1 MCWNWSRCLWR
12 IRIFKL
18 KKEKQ
23 DYIVVMEATQEKEL
37 LRGGQF
43 LVKETKCEDVFTPED
58 FSEEQTMMKEAVM
71 EFNER
76 EIIAHK
82 TRFEAKDYALTEEV
96 MRKAGELGFLGV
108 AVPEAYGGLGM
119 GFVSTCLTC
128 DYISSGTG
136 SFSTAFG
143 AHTGIGTMPITLYGT
158 EAQKQKY
165 VPKLASGEWFGAYCL
180 TEPGAGSDANSG
192 KTTAELSADGKS
204 YKINGQK
211 MWISN
216 AGFCSVMI
224 VFARIENDKNITGFI
239 VEYDGDNPNGI
250 TLGEEEHKLGIRAS
264 STRQVFFN
272 DTEVP
277 VENMLAGRGE
287 GFKIAMN
294 ALNVGRIK
302 LAAACLDSQR
312 RIITTGVQYATE
324 RKQFKTPIADFGAIK
339 MKLAKM
345 ATDAYAGESA
355 TYRAAKNIEDRI
367 ALREAAGNTHQEAEL
382 KGVEEYAIEC
392 SILKVAVSED
402 VQNCADEGIQIF
414 GGMGFSEET
423 PMEAAWRD
431 ARIARIYEGTNEI
444 NRMLSVGMLVK
455 KAMKGHVDL
464 LGPATAVQN
473 ELMGIPSFET
483 PDYSELFSEEKAMI
497 TKLKKVFLMV
507 AGAAVQK
514 FGPEMEKHQQLL
526 IAASDILIEIYMAES
541 AILRTEKNAKRTS
554 EKEQSVQIAMSK
566 LYLYNAVNI
575 IEDKGKESIISFA
588 EGDEQ
593 RMMLMGLKRFTK
605 YTNYP
610 DIVDLRNEIAEKVK
624 AENKYCF

>member
-1 MCWNWSRCLWR
+1 MAEL
-12 IRIFKL
+12 
-18 KKEKQ
+18 EK
-23 DYIVVMEATQEKEL
+23 DI

-43 LVKETKCEDVFTPED
+43 LVKETKCENVFTPED
-58 FSEEQTMMKEAVM
+58 FSEEQIMMKESVM
-71 EFNER
+71 EFNDR
-76 EIIAHK
+76 EIIPHK
-82 TRFEAKDYALTEEV
+82 ARFEAKDFALTESV
-96 MRKAGELGFLGV
+96 MRKAGDMGFLSV
-108 AVPEAYGGLGM
+108 AVPEVYGGMGM
-119 GFVSTCLTC
+119 GFVSTVLTC

-158 EAQKQKY
+158 DEQKLKY
-165 VPKLASGEWFGAYCL
+165 VPKLASGEWFGSYCL

-192 KTTAELSADGKS
+192 KTTADLSEDGKS

-224 VFARIENDKNITGFI
+224 VFARIETDKNITGFI

-272 DTEVP
+272 DTVVP
-277 VENMLAGRGE
+277 AKNMLGGRGD

-294 ALNVGRIK
+294 SLNVGRIK

-312 RIITTGVQYATE
+312 RIINTAVNYAKE
-324 RKQFKTPIADFGAIK
+324 RQQFKTPIADFGAIK
-339 MKLAKM
+339 VKLAEM
-345 ATDAYAGESA
+345 AASAYAGESA
-355 TYRAAKNIEDRI
+355 TYRASKDIEDRI
-367 ALREAAGNTHQEAEL
+367 AMREASGNTHQEAEL

-423 PMEAAWRD
+423 PMESAWRD

-464 LGPATAVQN
+464 LGPASKVQE
-473 ELMGIPSFET
+473 ELLGIPSFES
-483 PDYSELFSEEKAMI
+483 PDYSALFSEEKEMVK
-497 TKLKKVFLMV
+497 KLKKIFLMV
-507 AGAAVQK
+507 AGGAVQK
-514 FGPEMEKHQQLL
+514 YGPQLEEHQQLL
-526 IAASDILIEIYMAES
+526 IAAADILIEIYMAES
-541 AILRTEKNAKRTS
+541 AILRTEKNVKRTS
-554 EKEQSVQIAMSK
+554 QEEQSAQIAMAK
-566 LYLYNAVNI
+566 LYLYHAVDI
-575 IEDKGKESIISFA
+575 VEEKGKESIISFA
-588 EGDEQ
+588 EGDQQ
-593 RMMLMGLKRFTK
+593 RIMLMGLKRFTK

-610 DIVDLRNEIAEKVK
+610 DIVDLRIEIAEKVK
-624 AENKYCF
+624 EENSYCF

>member
-1 MCWNWSRCLWR
+1 METTQ
-12 IRIFKL
+12 
-18 KKEKQ
+18 KE
-23 DYIVVMEATQEKEL
+23 II
-37 LRGGQF
+37 RGGQF
-43 LVKETKCEDVFTPED
+43 LIKETACEDIFTPED
-58 FSEEQTMMKEAVM
+58 FSEEQIMMKEAVI
-71 EFNER
+71 EFNDR
-76 EIIAHK
+76 EIIPHK
-82 TRFEAKDYALTEEV
+82 AKFEAKDYALTETV
-96 MRKAGELGFLGV
+96 MRKAAELGFLGV

-119 GFVSTCLTC
+119 GFVSTMLTC

-158 EAQKQKY
+158 EEQKQKY
-165 VPKLASGEWFGAYCL
+165 VPKLATGEWFGAYAL

-192 KTTAELSADGKS
+192 KTIATLSEDGTS

-224 VFARIENDKNITGFI
+224 VFARIEDDKNITGFI
-239 VEYDGDNPNGI
+239 VEYDKDSPNGI

-272 DTEVP
+272 DTVVP
-277 VENMLAGRGE
+277 AENMLAGRGE

-294 ALNVGRIK
+294 ALNIGRIK

-312 RIITTGVQYATE
+312 RITTTAVQYANE

-339 MKLAKM
+339 VKLAEM
-345 ATDAYAGESA
+345 ATNSYVGESA
-355 TYRAAKNIEDRI
+355 SYRAAKNIEDRI
-367 ALREAAGNTHQEAEL
+367 AMRQAAGNTHQEAEL

-402 VQNCADEGIQIF
+402 VQHCADEGIQIF
-414 GGMGFSEET
+414 GGMGFSEDT

-444 NRMLSVGMLVK
+444 NRMLCVGMLVK

-464 LGPATAVQN
+464 LGPAMKVQ
-473 ELMGIPSFET
+473 EDLMGIPSFET
-483 PDYSELFSEEKAMI
+483 PDFSELFSEEKSMI
-497 TKLKKVFLMV
+497 AKLKKVFLMV

-514 FGPEMEKHQQLL
+514 FGPELESHQQLL
-526 IAASDILIEIYMAES
+526 MAASDILIEIYMAES
-541 AILRTEKNAKRTS
+541 AILRTEKNAKRFG
-554 EKEQSVQIAMSK
+554 EDAQKVQISMSK
-566 LYLYNAVNI
+566 LYLYQAVDI
-575 IEDKGKESIISFA
+575 VEKKGKESIISFA

-605 YTNYP
+605 YVNYP

-624 AENKYCF
+624 SENKYCF

>member
-1 MCWNWSRCLWR
+1 MENT
-12 IRIFKL
+12 
-18 KKEKQ
+18 EK
-23 DYIVVMEATQEKEL
+23 DI

-43 LVKETKCEDVFTPED
+43 MVKETNCEDVFTPED
-58 FSEEQTMMKEAVM
+58 FSEEQKMMKDAVI
-71 EFNER
+71 EFNDR
-76 EIIAHK
+76 EIIPNK
-82 TRFEAKDYALTEEV
+82 PRFEAKDFAFTEEC
-96 MRKAGELGFLGV
+96 MRKAGDLGFLSV

-119 GFVSTCLTC
+119 GFVSTLLVC

-143 AHTGIGTMPITLYGT
+143 AHTGIGTLPITLYGT
-158 EAQKQKY
+158 EEQKQKY
-165 VPKLASGEWFGAYCL
+165 VPKLASGEWFGSYCL

-192 KTTAELSADGKS
+192 KTTATLSKDGKS

-216 AGFCSVMI
+216 AGFCRLMI
-224 VFARIENDKNITGFI
+224 VFARIEDDKYITGFI
-239 VEYDGDNPNGI
+239 VEYDKNNPNGI
-250 TLGEEEHKLGIRAS
+250 TLGEEEHKLGIRSS

-277 VENMLAGRGE
+277 IENMLGGRGE

-302 LAAACLDSQR
+302 LAGACLDSQR
-312 RIITTGVQYATE
+312 RITTTAVQYANE
-324 RKQFKTPIADFGAIK
+324 RQQFKTPISNFGAIK
-339 MKLAKM
+339 VKLAEM
-345 ATDAYAGESA
+345 ATSAYAGESA
-355 TYRAAKNIEDRI
+355 CYRAAKNIEDRI
-367 ALREAAGNTHQEAEL
+367 ALRIAAGNTHQEAEL

-414 GGMGFSEET
+414 GGMGFSEDT

-444 NRMLSVGMLVK
+444 NRMLSVGMLAK

-464 LGPATAVQN
+464 LTPAMKVQE
-473 ELMGIPSFET
+473 ELMGIPSFEV
-483 PDYSELFSEEKAMI
+483 PDFSELFSEEKEMI
-497 TKLKKVFLMV
+497 KKLKKTFLMI

-514 FGPEMEKHQQLL
+514 FGPDLDNQQQLL
-526 IAASDILIEIYMAES
+526 VAAADILIEIYLAES
-541 AILRTEKNAKRTS
+541 AILRTEKNVKRFG
-554 EKEQSVQIAMSK
+554 EKSQEIQIAMTK
-566 LYLYNAVNI
+566 LYLYHAVDLV
-575 IEDKGKESIISFA
+575 EEKGKESIISFA
-588 EGDEQ
+588 EGDQ
-593 RMMLMGLKRFTK
+593 QKMMLMGLRRYTK
-605 YTNYP
+605 YINYP
-610 DIVDLRNEIAEKVK
+610 DIVDLRNAIAEKVK